1 MFDAVM
7 KNDMYAYESIT
18 DYITEQILFSDIPE
32 LEQVRM
38 HMYSYNMIIVLQW
51 FI

>member
-1 MFDAVM
+1 MYDAVR

-32 LEQVRM
+32 LEQVCM
-38 HMYSYNMIIVLQW
+38 CICVLITVLQ
-51 FI
+51 